1 MASWST
7 SGNNQGIPNDTI
19 LNAISSNIF
28 TAKTQIPNNGQLLTK
43 ARANQYLYIDTNIAG
58 YAAKT
63 SNQIVVKSNLVGTI
77 TPVSALYSS
86 SNCFTACNSGSSTTV
101 YSNNFAVN
109 GTLFSDQ
116 QLLTP
121 APEGYYA
128 ISGDCYYQAPLP
140 VTGMTWS
147 TTVSN
152 SCNPTPWEITNTN
165 LRIKYYVTDS
175 QNCGGTCNSTQA
187 GTATATITVG
197 GSNVNMGLSFTGIGE
212 LEQPNFELITF
223 TLDGTQVANARAAGG
238 GLGCQMGPVV
248 QTFTTAPPYFLAAGT
263 SHTLFINFTTN
274 DGQFHVGSFYE
285 VDVSFTPL

>member
-28 TAKTQIPNNGQLLTK
+28 TAKGTIPNNGQLLTK
-43 ARANQYLYIDTNIAG
+43 ARANQFLYIDTSVAG
-58 YAAKT
+58 YAAK
-63 SNQIVVKSNLVGTI
+63 SANQIVVKSNLVGTI
-77 TPVSALYSS
+77 APVIANYSS
-86 SNCFTACNSGSSTTV
+86 TDCADACNSGSSTTV
-101 YSNNFAVN
+101 YSNDFAVN

-121 APEGYYA
+121 AASGYYS

-140 VTGMTWS
+140 VTGLSWS

-152 SCNPTPWEITNTN
+152 PCNSTPWEITNTN

-175 QNCGGTCNSTQA
+175 TNCGGTCPSIQA

-212 LEQPNFELITF
+212 LQNPNFELITF
-223 TLDGTQVANARAAGG
+223 TLDGTQVADARAAGG
-238 GLGCQMGPVV
+238 GLGCQMGAVV
-248 QTFTTAPPYFLAAGT
+248 QNFTTPPPYFLAANT

-274 DGQFHVGSFYE
+274 DGLYHVGSFYE
-285 VDVSFTPL
+285 IDLSFTPL